1 MDKRLYRSRT
11 NRIIWGVCGGLA
23 EYFNLDPAIIRVIFV
38 LLVFVGGLGIIAYI
52 VLAIIVPLEGSETK
66 PPREMVRE
74 NVQDIKNST
83 TQLGKE
89 VQASLSKK
97 DTASSTDERHHHGSM
112 LGALLIIVGLLF
124 LLATILGNFSWLWKY
139 GWPVI
144 FIILGLVIIAI
155 RRK

>member
-1 MDKRLYRSRT
+1 M
-11 NRIIWGVCGGLA
+11 
-23 EYFNLDPAIIRVIFV
+23 